1 MKLSLRN
8 KIMLPTLLLLA
19 AGLAVAGAVSY
30 HQTSAALEKAYYG
43 QIRQVADSTAQAVAG
58 WLDQRRQEIKLLAKN
73 NLYATATM
81 KSAGMAQ
88 KVVNKEMKAYVE
100 AKPVYELIVL
110 AAADGS
116 TTSSSDTS
124 VVGKVSVEDRG
135 YFQEAMQGRNA
146 VSGVIKSRSSG
157 RPVVAVASPVMRGD
171 TVKGVLIGVLDLAAF
186 SERQVDPVKVGDA
199 GYVYLFNRE
208 GMVIAHPDKD
218 KILNLDLSRHE
229 FGREMLAQ
237 GRGMLSYSL
246 DGVAKTAVFRP
257 AGDTG
262 WYAAATVNHQDLFG
276 PVRELGYANGLV
288 ALAVLAAAAV
298 ALFFL
303 ARSVSRPVGRII
315 RELNQGS
322 AQVDA
327 AADQVSSSSQSL
339 AEGTSQQAA
348 SLEETAGAME
358 EMTSQTKSN
367 AANAGEV
374 KRVMGEEVGANF
386 QELSSHTQKM
396 QSTMAETVAAG
407 EETTKI
413 VKSIDE
419 IAFQTNL
426 LALNAAVE
434 AARAGE
440 AGAGFAVVADEV
452 RNLAMRAAE
461 AAKNTQELI
470 ERSGSKTKEAADLL
484 ERMAQALEK
493 NQELGGKVAGLVE
506 EIAAASGE
514 QAEGIE
520 QVNRAVSEMDTV
532 TQKSASTAEESAAAA
547 EELDAQAITMRGS
560 VTNLL
565 ALVNGG
571 SGGNGGREGAARRA
585 PRKLLA
591 HEPKHQ
597 EQSGGKG
604 AKAKAA
610 KPADPQKE
618 IPLEDG
624 DFADF

>member
-8 KIMLPTLLLLA
+8 KIMLPSLLLLG

-30 HQTSAALEKAYYG
+30 YQTSAALEKAYYG
-43 QIRQVADSTAQAVAG
+43 QIHQVADSTAQAVAS
-58 WLDQRRQEIKLLAKN
+58 WLGQRRQEIKLLAKN

-88 KVVNKEMKAYVE
+88 KTVNQDMKAYVE

-116 TTSSSDTS
+116 TTSSSDPA
-124 VVGKVSVEDRG
+124 VVGKISVEDRG
-135 YFQEAMQGRNA
+135 YFQEAMQGRDA
-146 VSGVIKSRSSG
+146 ISGVIKSRSSG
-157 RPVVAVASPVMRGD
+157 RPVVAVASPVMRGE

-199 GYVYLFNRE
+199 GYVFLFNRE

-229 FGREMLAQ
+229 FGREMLAE
-237 GRGMLSYSL
+237 REGMISYSL

-257 AGDTG
+257 AGETG
-262 WYAAATVNHQDLFG
+262 WYAAATVNHQDLVG
-276 PVRELGYANGLV
+276 PVRGLGYANGLV

-303 ARSVSRPVGRII
+303 ARSVSRPVDRII

-367 AANAGEV
+367 ASNAGEA
-374 KRVMGEEVGANF
+374 KRVMGEEVAVNF

-426 LALNAAVE
+426 LALNAA
-434 AARAGE
+434 
-440 AGAGFAVVADEV
+440 GFAVVADEV

-461 AAKNTQELI
+461 AAKSTQELI
-470 ERSGSKTKEAADLL
+470 ERSGSKTKEAAELL
-484 ERMAQALEK
+484 ELMAQALEK

-514 QAEGIE
+514 QAQGIE

-547 EELDAQAITMRGS
+547 EELSAQSAAMRQ
-560 VTNLL
+560 VVERLA
-565 ALVNGG
+565 ALVGG
-571 SGGNGGREGAARRA
+571 GDGAAAPAQPSAEPEPAREEYSPAGGRRLLTGRGAAREEAAPAGRA
-585 PRKLLA
+585 
-591 HEPKHQ
+591 
-597 EQSGGKG
+597 SGKG
-604 AKAKAA
+604 GRGRERQ
-610 KPADPQKE
+610 DD
-618 IPLEDG
+618 EDWG
-624 DFADF
+624 DYR